1 MKRSLFFLL
10 SLLLAGCSAFPASGS
25 DVERNLDKWE
35 AQGIT
40 DYRFNLN
47 IGCFCPWSELMPLTI
62 VVRNGEA
69 VSISAH
75 GEQVPAPFLENFVQY
90 DTVEDLF
97 KVILSAQ
104 ESGADEINTEY
115 DPVYGFPTS
124 IAIDYIEMAMD
135 DEMGIFVTEFEVIK

>member
-1 MKRSLFFLL
+1 MRLSGFLLL
-10 SLLLAGCSAFPASGS
+10 SLLLAGCSAYPPSGS

-47 IGCFCPWSELMPLTI
+47 IGCFCAWSDLMPLTI
-62 VVRNGEA
+62 EVRNSET

-75 GEQVPAPFLENFVQY
+75 GQQVTDPILGNFMQY

-104 ESGADEINTEY
+104 ESGADEIKTEY
-115 DPVYGFPTS
+115 DPVYGFPTT
-124 IAIDYIEMAMD
+124 IAIDFIEMAMD
-135 DEMGIFVTEFEVIK
+135 DEMGIFVTEFEVFE